1 MKKLLALTLAAVLS
15 LSMVSCSQ
23 NSGPSNPT
31 GAGNSANSS
40 GGTSQGDAAPNLG
53 GDYIMG
59 TGGTSGTYYPLGG
72 ALCQV
77 LNRALGTNITAN
89 ATGGAAENVRLIN
102 SGEVDLALAQT
113 DNISYAMSGT
123 VQFDSVLDNFG
134 AVCSIYPE
142 ILHLVVR
149 ADSDIYSISDL
160 KGKRVSVGDV
170 GSGTESNMPII
181 LGEYDMTY
189 EDIKPNFLSYKESAT
204 AFQDGSIDAF
214 FMLTGVPNTALT
226 EVSITTK
233 VRLVGIAPELQEKI
247 ISNYPYFAKAHIDG
261 EAYNLDEGSDSIAVK
276 ATLIASNNLS
286 EDFVYQITKA
296 VFENLEA
303 FGEGHANAKMLTLD
317 SALEGIDPA
326 HLHPGAAKYYK
337 EVGML

>member
-1 MKKLLALTLAAVLS
+1 MKKILSLALAAALTFS
-15 LSMVSCSQ
+15 LVSCGQ
-23 NSGPSNPT
+23 TKAP
-31 GAGNSANSS
+31 AGSAGSADRS
-40 GGTSQGDAAPNLG
+40 APDASQGGASLNLG

-77 LNRALGTNITAN
+77 LNHALGTNITAN
-89 ATGGAAENVRLIN
+89 ATGGAAENVRLIS

-123 VQFDSVLDNFG
+123 VQFDKVTDGFG

-189 EDIKPNFLSYKESAT
+189 DDIKPNFLSYKESAT

-226 EVSITTK
+226 EVSITTD
-233 VRLVGIAPELQEKI
+233 VRLVGITPELQDKI
-247 ISNYPYFAKAHIDG
+247 ISNYPYFAKARIDG
-261 EAYNLDEGSDSIAVK
+261 EAYNLEEGADSIAVK
-276 ATLIASNNLS
+276 ATLIASNDLS
-286 EDFVYQITKA
+286 EEFVYQLTKA
-296 VFENLEA
+296 IFENLEE

-326 HLHPGAAKYYK
+326 HLHPGAVKYYK
-337 EVGML
+337 EAGML